1 MESAQ
6 VAAQHRTS
14 GKSCDDLTAQ
24 RLSDQEAHQVS
35 QSVQLPKVECHPDM
49 ASHLEE
55 KSV

>member
-14 GKSCDDLTAQ
+14 GKSRDDLTAR